1 MSQVID
7 FTSSECCI
15 LLFSTVMHLE
25 SNSATWCHR
34 LQVIDRNYYPVEE
47 ARRSNM
53 RHRPVGL
60 GVQGLADAF
69 LMMNLGLNWVG
80 WISMSTGGHFGCQIV
95 VKNLEVK
102 PRKLPF
108 ESEDARR
115 LNEVG
120 LMFKQLKISTWQRF
134 VFLFKIPWLLCFFL
148 RHYVLAS
155 QIHRS
160 PTKVNGKTMAKFPS
174 SNSWKRWWS
183 REIGPEHDPT
193 VQVGEIS

>member
-1 MSQVID
+1 MSDVD
-7 FTSSECCI
+7 
-15 LLFSTVMHLE
+15 
-25 SNSATWCHR
+25 R

-80 WISMSTGGHFGCQIV
+80 WSSMSTGGHFSQQIV

-120 LMFKQLKISTWQRF
+120 LMFKQLKIPTWQRF
-134 VFLFKIPWLLCFFL
+134 FFFLIPWLLWFFL
-148 RHYVLAS
+148 RYCILGS
-155 QIHRS
+155 QIHRF
-160 PTKVNGKTMAKFPS
+160 PTKVSGKTMAKFPS

-183 REIGPEHDPT
+183 REIGPEYDPT
-193 VQVGEIS
+193 IQVGEIS